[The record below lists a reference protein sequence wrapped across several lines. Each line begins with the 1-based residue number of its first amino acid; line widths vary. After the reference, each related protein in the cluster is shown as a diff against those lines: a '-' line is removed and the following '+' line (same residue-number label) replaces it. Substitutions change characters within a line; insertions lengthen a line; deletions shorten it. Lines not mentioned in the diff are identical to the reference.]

1 MRNYDRVHPR
11 KPEGIDERKA
21 SIVGG
26 CKRPAEGKSPEAAAD
41 HARDSERHKSDPA
54 RTGVLF
60 RAERKS
66 VIKPLTL

>member
-21 SIVGG
+21 YIVGG

-54 RTGVLF
+54 RAGVLF

>member
-21 SIVGG
+21 YIVGG
-26 CKRPAEGKSPEAAAD
+26 GKSPEAAAD

>member
-21 SIVGG
+21 YIVGG

-54 RTGVLF
+54 LYRSIIPSG
-60 RAERKS
+60 KKIS
-66 VIKPLTL
+66 K